1 MAQHLGLNPSHC
13 RFEPDRGH
21 QERRPS
27 PCSSSVERRLD
38 MAEADG
44 SAPSRGT
51 NGRERKVAERLAFQ
65 ARQSRPPPDRT
76 APMRCASTH
85 AARSWTGPLGSS
97 PVSPAITHLEL
108 RAAEASA
115 LTRVCAGSSPARCT
129 NLSVWGSG
137 RPPVSGTGSR
147 KFESCRADQ
156 EGIVQ
161 WQDLSLPS

>member
-1 MAQHLGLNPSHC
+1 MCEGLNSRSVLHALTRMSPPAS
-13 RFEPDRGH
+13 RNGTASRLKPESLSVRTRPRAPRQEDRA
-21 QERRPS
+21 
-27 PCSSSVERRLD
+27 L
-38 MAEADG
+38 
-44 SAPSRGT
+44 
-51 NGRERKVAERLAFQ
+51 VAH
-65 ARQSRPPPDRT
+65 RQSAALTWRRRMDRHHPW
-76 APMRCASTH
+76 APMGESAKWPSGWPFKPDNL
-85 AARSWTGPLGSS
+85 AGSS

-108 RAAEASA
+108 RAAEASV